1 MRYQVYELAQFITC
15 YKKHVGKFYHAV
27 DLEKSKLCKITPR
40 MDWMYYDD
48 DGDDDDDD
56 DDDDELC
63 MWYGQPTKCAQPY
76 FQLGPLLCK
85 FAAYVQNIVS
95 SEHLWTAASGSRQCY
110 RLLKK
115 DYLDNQT
122 E

>member
-1 MRYQVYELAQFITC
+1 MKELCFTDLYSFQYNFFDAKAWLPERKQSFMRYQVYELAQFITC

-56 DDDDELC
+56 DDDELC
-63 MWYGQPTKCAQPY
+63 MWYG
-76 FQLGPLLCK
+76 
-85 FAAYVQNIVS
+85 
-95 SEHLWTAASGSRQCY
+95 
-110 RLLKK
+110 
-115 DYLDNQT
+115 
-122 E
+122 